1 MGCTVP
7 GMPSSYAAPPPFDVL
22 LRRELLDRGW
32 RDHDIA
38 REVRRGGLVRIRHGA
53 YVAAEGADRLDA
65 TTRHRLRARA
75 VLRTGTK
82 HAVLSHQSAL
92 LELGVDWWD
101 LPLDT
106 VHLTRR
112 DARAGRAEA
121 GVKQHRAALTED
133 EVVEVNGLPVTGPV
147 RTVLDAARSAG
158 TERGLVMVDSLLH
171 QGWASPDDLWSA
183 YGDSE
188 RWPGSAH
195 LRMVISLADG
205 RSGSVGESRARYLF
219 WLMRLPRPVLQHPVL
234 GEGGRVLAFLDFA
247 WPELGVAVEFDGR
260 RKYLTDRRPG
270 ESAEDVVIR
279 EKLREDRVR
288 ELTGW
293 RFVRITW
300 ADLGRPEQTARR
312 IRAAMTAAAAA

>member
-1 MGCTVP
+1 MHGA
-7 GMPSSYAAPPPFDVL
+7 GMIPSYAAPPPFDVR

-38 REVRRGGLVRIRHGA
+38 REVRRGALVRVRHGA
-53 YVAAEGADRLDA
+53 YVAAEGADRLDP
-65 TTRHRLRARA
+65 TMHHRLRARA
-75 VLRTGTK
+75 VFRTATE

-101 LPLDT
+101 LALDR

-121 GVKQHRAALTED
+121 GVQQHRATLTDD
-133 EVVEVNGLPVTGPV
+133 EVVEVGGLRITAPA
-147 RTVLDAARSAG
+147 RTLLDVARIAG
-158 TERGLVMVDSLLH
+158 TERGLVVADSLLR
-171 QGWASPDDLWSA
+171 QGWTSSDDLWKA

-188 RWPGSAH
+188 RWPRSAH

-205 RSGSVGESRARYLF
+205 RSGSVGESRSRYLF
-219 WLMRLPRPVLQHPVL
+219 WLMRLPRPDLQHPVL
-234 GEGGRVLAFLDFA
+234 DEDGRVLALLDFA
-247 WPELGVAVEFDGR
+247 WPKLGVAVEFDGR
-260 RKYLTDRRPG
+260 RKYLTDRRRG

-300 ADLGRPEQTARR
+300 ADLARPEQTARR
-312 IRAAMTAAAAA
+312 VRAAMTAAAG

>member
-1 MGCTVP
+1 M
-7 GMPSSYAAPPPFDVL
+7 
-22 LRRELLDRGW
+22 
-32 RDHDIA
+32 
-38 REVRRGGLVRIRHGA
+38 
-53 YVAAEGADRLDA
+53 
-65 TTRHRLRARA
+65 
-75 VLRTGTK
+75 LRTGTE

-121 GVKQHRAALTED
+121 GVQQHRAALTDD
-133 EVVEVNGLPVTGPV
+133 EVVQVNGLPITEPV
-147 RTVLDAARSAG
+147 RTVLDVARTVG
-158 TERGLVMVDSLLH
+158 TERGLVMVDSLL
-171 QGWASPDDLWSA
+171 QRGWASPNDLWNA
-183 YGDSE
+183 YGGTE

-205 RSGSVGESRARYLF
+205 KAGSVGETRSRYLF
-219 WLMRLPRPVLQHPVL
+219 WLMRLPRPDLQYPVL
-234 GEGGRVLAFLDFA
+234 GEDGRVLAYLDFA
-247 WPELGVAVEFDGR
+247 WPDLGVAVEFDGR
-260 RKYLTDRRPG
+260 RKYLTDRLPG

-312 IRAAMTAAAAA
+312 VRAAMAAAAT